1 MHDGPPNAAL
11 VIVGRDPGWQELR
24 DGRPFVGAAGH
35 LLNAGLKDAGLR
47 REEVLVAN
55 VVNSRPRGDE
65 WDAHV
70 AGDIASGWAALDR
83 LLRGSPRQL
92 VVAAGSQAFLTCVT
106 GSAAPAQERDVTR
119 ELERSYGGT
128 VSELRGYVFSGGP
141 YGDVMP
147 IVHPAAVYRQ
157 WLPWRACLSWD
168 LAKAQRQLGRT
179 GPWRP
184 RRSRWVAGPTA
195 ATAEVARLLEAP
207 MLAVDSEEPPGACV
221 AFAASAE
228 EGVAFPLE
236 TCWEAVTEL
245 LASPVRKVLQ
255 NAQYDLTRFR
265 RLGFTVGGMVDDTM
279 LLWHATEPLIAG
291 KADSGAKQTQK
302 GLRFLASVFTDE
314 PFWKNYSFADETE
327 KWTLCAT
334 DARITYEVWEKLRRG
349 HGTDV

>member
-1 MHDGPPNAAL
+1 MHDGPLDAPL
-11 VIVGRDPGWQELR
+11 VLVGRDPGWQEVR
-24 DGRPFVGAAGH
+24 EGRPFVGAAGH

-47 REEVLVAN
+47 REEILVAN

-70 AGDIASGWAALDR
+70 GGDIANGFAVLDGLIR
-83 LLRGSPRQL
+83 RVPRTL
-92 VVAAGSQAFLTCVT
+92 VVAAGSQAFFTCAT
-106 GSAAPAQERDVTR
+106 GAPAPARERDVVR
-119 ELERSYGGT
+119 ELERNYGGS
-128 VSELRGYVFSGGP
+128 VSELRGYVFPGGP

-147 IVHPAAVYRQ
+147 IVHPAAVLRQ

-168 LAKAQRQLGRT
+168 LAKAQRWATSART
-179 GPWRP
+179 RRA
-184 RRSRWVAGPTA
+184 RRSRWIGADA
-195 ATAEVARLLEAP
+195 AAEEVAKLLRAP
-207 MLAVDSEEPPGACV
+207 LLAVDSEEPPGACV

-236 TCWEAVTEL
+236 TCWEAVAEL
-245 LASPVRKVLQ
+245 LKSPVEKVLQ

-265 RLGFTVGGMVDDTM
+265 RLGFTVNGTVDDTM

-327 KWTLCAT
+327 KWRLCAT
-334 DARITYEVWEKLRRG
+334 DARVTYEIWKKLSQ
-349 HGTDV
+349 